1 MVNEEDM
8 KKALDALN
16 VQLLPNYA
24 QVALKFG
31 LQCTTL
37 MRRHQGICTSR
48 ASATSQ
54 YHKHFT
60 DTQEEVLIT
69 QINKLT
75 ARGLPPT
82 SHIVKNFAEEI
93 VGCEVNKNWTA
104 HFVKRHSSRLKSLY
118 LRNID
123 NLRMKS
129 EYGPHIQHF
138 FDLVIFNF
146 SVIIFS

>member
-16 VQLLPNYA
+16 AQLLPNYA

-31 LQCTTL
+31 LQRTTL

-54 YHKHFT
+54 YHKRLT

-75 ARGLPPT
+75 TTRPTRQSLRGWPWPAQRK
-82 SHIVKNFAEEI
+82 I
-93 VGCEVNKNWTA
+93 
-104 HFVKRHSSRLKSLY
+104 
-118 LRNID
+118 
-123 NLRMKS
+123 
-129 EYGPHIQHF
+129 
-138 FDLVIFNF
+138 
-146 SVIIFS
+146 